1 MNSQSNA
8 RTAARQ
14 KQATDWTGLL
24 DGSLI
29 AGIVIRFKIRST
41 LLLQLYIPFSR
52 ILGQRA
58 FFLGPLTIAAMA
70 ADGILAFFF
79 DIARPQLDSTWGI
92 LVFGL
97 VSLVIYGLGG
107 NYLLSFANDTTT
119 KSGMLAHSTLSAFNR
134 LFRLVMLVQLVLSVL
149 LLALILQMAMES
161 KYDMALS
168 NAIIGLGT
176 LPGAVYYA
184 FLGYKLFSW
193 FFAVRR
199 NITILLLGLAATTGS
214 LAMLGNLVILSIVS
228 EGSQVVSNASYVNFN
243 HISPSSSVN
252 ALFYLLVVT
261 VAEIS
266 AMFQWA
272 AITLILRHFSKQL
285 GKARLWTLICLPAIV
300 FLVGTVPSLATSPTG
315 DYKLFSTPYLSFRVI
330 AIIGSI
336 GMQMIW
342 GIGYWSIA
350 RNMKNV
356 GQQHIGKYM
365 LMSAYGIMATSI
377 AYLSPVIFKTFPPF
391 GLPAHSF
398 LTLAAY
404 LFSIGFYYSAAY
416 ISENAAVRTA
426 IRKQVLAE
434 SKLLDSIGT
443 ADVMKRL
450 EKTVMM
456 VAKANSEEVES
467 RTGIIQTM
475 SQQDIMHYVNQ
486 VMGEIQ
492 SQKQRQN
499 QKQKQDRFPK

>member
-1 MNSQSNA
+1 M
-8 RTAARQ
+8 
-14 KQATDWTGLL
+14 
-24 DGSLI
+24 
-29 AGIVIRFKIRST
+29 VIRFKIRST

-58 FFLGPLTIAAMA
+58 SFLGPLTIAAMA

-79 DIARPQLDSTWGI
+79 DIARPLLDSIWGI

-97 VSLVIYGLGG
+97 ISLVIYGLGG

-134 LFRLVMLVQLVLSVL
+134 LFKLVMLVQLALSIL
-149 LLALILQMAMES
+149 LLALILQMAIES
-161 KYDMALS
+161 KYDIALFK
-168 NAIIGLGT
+168 AIIGLGT
-176 LPGAVYYA
+176 LPGAGYYA

-228 EGSQVVSNASYVNFN
+228 EGSQVVSNASYANFN
-243 HISPSSSVN
+243 HISTSSSVN
-252 ALFYLLVVT
+252 ALFYLLVVA

-300 FLVGTVPSLATSPTG
+300 FLVGTVPSLATSPTV
-315 DYKLFSTPYLSFRVI
+315 DYKLFNTPYLSFRVI

-356 GQQHIGKYM
+356 GQEQHIGKYM

-391 GLPAHSF
+391 GLAAHSF

-426 IRKQVLAE
+426 IRKQVLVE

-450 EKTVMM
+450 EKTVMT
-456 VAKANSEEVES
+456 VAKANSEQVES

-499 QKQKQDRFPK
+499 QKQKQDRSPK